1 MAGITKDQA
10 YTLIDMQLEEL
21 GALKRSLTIEMLDAE
36 AEGAKKNPSPNG
48 MDTPILE
55 RIDGIEARYAELAD
69 AVDRTT
75 PAELRETVTVA
86 GFVKMIRS
94 QIPEKE
100 FRLSD
105 SLRRVF
111 PELPKEYWDI
121 KKDNLLFESKI
132 CHPDMTKKQID
143 AEFTVLATKKMKR

>member
-1 MAGITKDQA
+1 
-10 YTLIDMQLEEL
+10 MQLEEL
-21 GALKRSLTIEMLDAE
+21 AALKRSLTLDVLDVE
-36 AEGAKKNPSPNG
+36 AAGAKKNPSPNG

-55 RIDGIEARYAELAD
+55 RIYGIESRYAELAD
-69 AVDRTT
+69 AVDKTT
-75 PAELRETVTVA
+75 PAELRETVTVT

-105 SLRRVF
+105 SLRRVY
-111 PELPKEYWDI
+111 PKLPQEYWDI
-121 KKDNLLFESKI
+121 KRDNLLFESKI